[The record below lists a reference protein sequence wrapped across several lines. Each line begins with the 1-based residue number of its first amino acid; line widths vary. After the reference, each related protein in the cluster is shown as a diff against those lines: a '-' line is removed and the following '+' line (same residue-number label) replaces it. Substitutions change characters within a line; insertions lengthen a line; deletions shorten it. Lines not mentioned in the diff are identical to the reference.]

1 MWILYKS
8 NALCFVVKNIHV
20 TPPPKKKN
28 KELEYTMD
36 SFLGL
41 PKYVWEGIQCD
52 IL

>member
-1 MWILYKS
+1 MS
-8 NALCFVVKNIHV
+8 
-20 TPPPKKKN
+20 TPN
-28 KELEYTMD
+28 KELEHTMD

>member
-1 MWILYKS
+1 MFCRQKYT
-8 NALCFVVKNIHV
+8 CH
-20 TPPPKKKN
+20 PPPKKKN

>member
-1 MWILYKS
+1 MHYVLSSKIYMS
-8 NALCFVVKNIHV
+8 
-20 TPPPKKKN
+20 PPN